1 MSETVSFKVPKRI
14 KDEMNRLKNRVDWP
28 EELRKHVIDVIKRIK
43 RDFNEVI
50 ENLKKLGLRMYSR
63 LLYKICEG
71 RL

>member
-50 ENLKKLGLRMYSR
+50 ENLKKLGLRMYLKAS
-63 LLYKICEG
+63 L
-71 RL
+71 